1 MTDTTAS
8 ETPEQHRYKRPR
20 AGRRWWLIAVV
31 VVALGGG
38 AYYKFG
44 RKAEEP
50 TGPGY
55 LTDKV
60 SKGAI
65 EETVRATGTVQPLL
79 EVTVGAQVSGRISAV
94 HVDYNAKVK
103 AGDLLAEIDAAP
115 YEAQLAQARASLLSA
130 RAQRAQASANLT
142 LAEKNLARANELR
155 AAALNAQSE
164 VDQAVAARDAGRASV
179 QVAEAQIAQANAGL
193 SEAENRLTYT
203 RILAPIDGVV
213 SKRGVEPGQTV
224 AASFQTPTLFVIAND
239 LTRMRIIANV
249 DEANIGKLKESMK
262 AVARVEA
269 YPRDTFDGT
278 VTSLRITPITTNG
291 VVSYESVIE
300 VSNDDGR
307 LRPGMTATVTVTTQK
322 SDGVFRVPNAALRYK
337 PSAGEGE
344 GGDKKAAPGGSGK
357 GFGATGK
364 VFLLSAGEPAPRS
377 VKVGITDGVMTEVE
391 GSGLSEGGE
400 VILEETDAAAGGRP
414 GGPPGGKRGGGG
426 PGRMRVF

>member
-1 MTDTTAS
+1 MTDSTYS
-8 ETPEQHRYKRPR
+8 DTPEQHRFKR
-20 AGRRWWLIAVV
+20 AGGGRRWWLIALVLLAV
-31 VVALGGG
+31 GGG
-38 AYYKFG
+38 VYFKFG
-44 RKAEEP
+44 RKAEAP
-50 TGPGY
+50 AGPSY

-60 SKGAI
+60 SKGSI

-94 HVDYNAKVK
+94 HVDFNAKVK

-115 YEAQLAQARASLLSA
+115 YEAQLAQARASLMSA
-130 RAQRAQASANLT
+130 RAQRAQASANLA
-142 LAEKNLARANELR
+142 LAEKNLARATELR
-155 AAALNAQSE
+155 AAGLNAQSE

-179 QVAEAQIAQANAGL
+179 QVADAQIAQANAGL

-249 DEANIGKLKESMK
+249 DEANIGKLKEGMK

-300 VSNDDGR
+300 VANADGR
-307 LRPGMTATVTVTTQK
+307 LRPGMTATVTATTQK

-337 PSAGEGE
+337 PSAGEE
-344 GGDKKAAPGGSGK
+344 GGKEKKGAPGGTGK
-357 GFGATGK
+357 GFGATGS
-364 VFLLSAGEPAPRS
+364 VYLLAGNAPAAHA

-391 GSGLSEGGE
+391 GSGLSEGAE
-400 VILEETDAAAGGRP
+400 VILEETDAAP
-414 GGPPGGKRGGGG
+414 GGGPGGGKRPGMG

>member
-1 MTDTTAS
+1 MTDSTNP
-8 ETPEQHRYKRPR
+8 ETPEQHRYKRPGR
-20 AGRRWWLIAVV
+20 GRRWWLIAL
-31 VVALGGG
+31 VVAAVGGG

-44 RKAEEP
+44 RKAELP
-50 TGPGY
+50 KGPGY
-55 LTDKV
+55 LTDTV

-79 EVTVGAQVSGRISAV
+79 EVTVGAQVSGRIAAV

-115 YEAQLAQARASLLSA
+115 YEAQLAQARAALLSA
-130 RAQRAQASANLT
+130 KAQRMQASANLA

-155 AAALNAQSE
+155 AAGLNAQSE

-249 DEANIGKLKESMK
+249 DEANIGKLKEGMR

-300 VSNDDGR
+300 VANDDGR
-307 LRPGMTATVTVTTQK
+307 LRPGMTATVTATTQK
-322 SDGVFRVPNAALRYK
+322 SEGVFRVPNAALRYK
-337 PSAGEGE
+337 PSEGKGAGAE
-344 GGDKKAAPGGSGK
+344 KKAAPGGSGK
-357 GFGATGK
+357 GFGATGN
-364 VFLLSAGEPAPRS
+364 VFLLVGDAPAARP
-377 VKVGITDGVMTEVE
+377 VKVGITDGVMTQVE
-391 GSGLSEGGE
+391 GSGLSEGAE
-400 VILEETDAAAGGRP
+400 VILEETDATA
-414 GGPPGGKRGGGG
+414 GGPPGGKRSGMG

>member
-1 MTDTTAS
+1 MTDTTVS

-20 AGRRWWLIAVV
+20 GGRRWWLIALVLAAV
-31 VVALGGG
+31 GGG

-55 LTDKV
+55 LTEKV

-130 RAQRAQASANLT
+130 RAQRAQASANLA

-203 RILAPIDGVV
+203 RILAPIDGIV

-322 SDGVFRVPNAALRYK
+322 SDAVFRVPNAALRYK
-337 PSAGEGE
+337 PSASAGE
-344 GGDKKAAPGGSGK
+344 GGEKKGALGGSGK

-364 VFLLSAGEPAPRS
+364 VFLLSAGEPAPQA

-391 GSGLSEGGE
+391 GSGLSEGAE
-400 VILEETDAAAGGRP
+400 VILEETDAAAGGAP

>member
-1 MTDTTAS
+1 MTDTTVS

-20 AGRRWWLIAVV
+20 GGRRWWFIAL
-31 VVALGGG
+31 VVAAVGGA

-44 RKAEEP
+44 RTAEEP

-115 YEAQLAQARASLLSA
+115 YEAQLAQARASLLAA
-130 RAQRAQASANLT
+130 RAQRAQASANLA

-203 RILAPIDGVV
+203 RILAPIDGIV

-322 SDGVFRVPNAALRYK
+322 SDAVFRVPNAALRYK
-337 PSAGEGE
+337 PSAGAGE
-344 GGDKKAAPGGSGK
+344 GGEKKGALGGSGK

-364 VFLLSAGEPAPRS
+364 LFLLSAGEPAPQA

-391 GSGLSEGGE
+391 GSGLSEGAE
-400 VILEETDAAAGGRP
+400 VILEETDAAAGGPP